1 MERKTLDELRAAALP
16 RATTANTF
24 TVRPKGGGDLTEAQ
38 QRERDEIAAK
48 LDPYLADFVPFQK
61 ECICCGRVLVG
72 TAPEV
77 LLGLG
82 TFRWGLCNGEG
93 ECSECGWPSRVYHDV
108 PDAISW
114 ELALQYHP
122 DALES
127 APPKEDPAP

>member
-16 RATTANTF
+16 RATIVNTF
-24 TVRPKGGGDLTEAQ
+24 TVKPKGGGEMTEAQ

-93 ECSECGWPSRVYHDV
+93 ECRECRWPSRVYHDV
-108 PDAISW
+108 PDALRW
-114 ELALQYHP
+114 ELVLQYHP

-127 APPKEDPAP
+127 APAPEQE